1 MKHLLSS
8 ILIMMAISSAS
19 YAAVTKTEIIEERV
33 CLAVAGC
40 WLDTK
45 TGDCP
50 DCVVKTRR
58 VVTEVNDP
66 VVEVRSFV
74 KTSVISKPV
83 SIVNTPIIK
92 SGKCFFP
99 EMGWPSGKINPK
111 TFEIINT
118 GEWHDCDIK
127 EWGKNTAKAIERG
140 IKECGWNMNWTW
152 TNEKRS
158 EYKCKG

>member
-40 WLDTK
+40 WLNPK

-50 DCVVKTRR
+50 DCVVETRR

-66 VVEVRSFV
+66 VVEVKIKLPIKIAKTNSPIKNKNGCWFV
-74 KTSVISKPV
+74 
-83 SIVNTPIIK
+83 
-92 SGKCFFP
+92 
-99 EMGWPSGKINPK
+99 EAGWPKGVDENFEPIMSGGYMPCS
-111 TFEIINT
+111 
-118 GEWHDCDIK
+118 W
-127 EWGKNTAKAIERG
+127 
-140 IKECGWNMNWTW
+140 
-152 TNEKRS
+152 RS
-158 EYKCKG
+158 